1 MKSVKK
7 LTLGVALIGSLLA
20 GLCIAQPAMSAT
32 RAAAYP
38 YCSRTISDADS
49 GKTITMVAG
58 TCAKLSLNPRF
69 AWKTPVSDSKAVTV
83 TDTESFAP
91 DSIWTLNAI
100 RSGYAT
106 ISATGGPICKPGQFC
121 PLFIVEFSVHIRVV
135 PPYGG

>member
-7 LTLGVALIGSLLA
+7 LTLGVALVGSLLA

-32 RAAAYP
+32 RAADP
-38 YCSRTISDADS
+38 YCPRTISNSDNA
-49 GKTITMVAG
+49 KTIKMVAG
-58 TCAKLSLNPRF
+58 TCAKLVLDPDF
-69 AWKTPVSDSKAVTV
+69 AWRTPVSNSKSVTV

-91 DSIWTLNAI
+91 DTIWTINAI
-100 RSGYAT
+100 KQGYAT
-106 ISATGGPICKPGQFC
+106 ISASGGPICKPGQIC

>member
-7 LTLGVALIGSLLA
+7 LTLSVAIIGSLLA

-32 RAAAYP
+32 RAADP
-38 YCSRTISDADS
+38 YCPRTISDSDS

-58 TCAKLSLNPRF
+58 TCAKLRLNPRF
-69 AWKTPVSDSKAVTV
+69 AWKTPVSNSRAVTV

-100 RSGYAT
+100 KRGHAT
-106 ISATGGPICKPGQFC
+106 ISATGGPFCKPGEIC